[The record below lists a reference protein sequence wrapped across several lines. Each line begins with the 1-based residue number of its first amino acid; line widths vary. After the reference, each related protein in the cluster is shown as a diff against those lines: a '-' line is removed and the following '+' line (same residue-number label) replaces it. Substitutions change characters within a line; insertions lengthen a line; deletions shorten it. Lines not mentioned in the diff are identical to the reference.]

1 MVKAAKKKP
10 AARKHAPKPA
20 DGDLAAKR
28 ANAYLVME
36 PLLRDCQRW
45 AHLVDT
51 LATDDDPAILALVAE
66 HAANEIDKLVEVYY
80 APDPID

>member
-1 MVKAAKKKP
+1 MGKSKAKQ
-10 AARKHAPKPA
+10 AATVER
-20 DGDLAAKR
+20 AAVDTKR
-28 ANAYLVME
+28 AKAYADME
-36 PLLRDCQRW
+36 PHLRDCQRW

-80 APDPID
+80 ALDFAP